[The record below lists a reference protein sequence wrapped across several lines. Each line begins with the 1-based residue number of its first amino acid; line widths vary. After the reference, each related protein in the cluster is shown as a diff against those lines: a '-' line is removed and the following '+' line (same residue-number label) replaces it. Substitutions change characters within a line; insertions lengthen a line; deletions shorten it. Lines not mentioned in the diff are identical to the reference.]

1 MKKKYIVT
9 ISSLIGFIFGVGS
22 LFALIYFGPFLTAND
37 VMRANAEESIM
48 QANLLREGK
57 GDNVIKMLDQYLSG
71 SIYMYKNI
79 GFRNDSDLGTAWMI
93 RDYVE
98 KYKISLPTSES
109 DFLANLP
116 ERPPSSCSIQK
127 K

>member
-1 MKKKYIVT
+1 MKKTYIVA
-9 ISSLIGFIFGVGS
+9 ISSLIGFIFGAGS

-57 GDNVIKMLDQYLSG
+57 GDTVVKMLDQYFPG
-71 SIYMYKNI
+71 AIYMYENI
-79 GFRNDSDLGTAWMI
+79 GFQNDSDLATAWRI

-98 KYKISLPTSES
+98 KYKIRLSGSEF
-109 DFLANLP
+109 DFLAKLP
-116 ERPPSSCSIQK
+116 ERPPSACSIPQK
-127 K
+127 